1 MKKTLLALST
11 ISALTSAS
19 EVYFIEPT
27 DGDKFNGDVKVVF
40 GLSDFGVAPAGIKI
54 PDTGH
59 HHLLINAELPADMS
73 LPIRADFNHRHFG
86 LGQTETV
93 LSLEPG
99 TYKLQL
105 LMGNYLHIPHDEPIY
120 SEVIT
125 ITVE

>member
-27 DGDKFNGDVKVVF
+27 DGDKLNGNVKVVF
-40 GLSDFGVAPAGIKI
+40 GLSGFGVAPAGIKL
-54 PDTGH
+54 PNTGH
-59 HHLLINAELPADMS
+59 HHLLINAELPPDMS

-93 LSLEPG
+93 LTLDPG

-105 LMGNYLHIPHDEPIY
+105 LMANYLHIPHEDPIY

>member
-1 MKKTLLALST
+1 MQ
-11 ISALTSAS
+11 IHAS
-19 EVYFIEPT
+19 
-27 DGDKFNGDVKVVF
+27 
-40 GLSDFGVAPAGIKI
+40 GLSDFGVAPAGIKL
-54 PDTGH
+54 PNTGH
-59 HHLLINAELPADMS
+59 HHLLINAELPTDMS

-99 TYKLQL
+99 TYELQL
-105 LMGNYLHIPHDEPIY
+105 LMGNYLHIPHDDPIY

>member
-40 GLSDFGVAPAGIKI
+40 GLSDFGVAPAGIKL
-54 PDTGH
+54 PNTGH
-59 HHLLINAELPADMS
+59 HHLLINAELPSDMS
-73 LPIRADFNHRHFG
+73 LPICADFNHRHFG

-93 LSLEPG
+93 LSLS
-99 TYKLQL
+99 LI
-105 LMGNYLHIPHDEPIY
+105 HI
-120 SEVIT
+120 
-125 ITVE
+125 